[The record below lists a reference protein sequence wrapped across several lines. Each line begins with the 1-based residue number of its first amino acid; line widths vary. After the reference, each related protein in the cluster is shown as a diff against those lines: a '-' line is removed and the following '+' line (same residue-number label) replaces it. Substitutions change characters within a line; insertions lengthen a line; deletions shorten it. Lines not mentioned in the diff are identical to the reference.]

1 MNEDINEDI
10 NELLKEKASQLK
22 EYGFDLIPKPNEE
35 IIGYIRIGV
44 EKITM
49 REWMYLV
56 AEYQ

>member
-1 MNEDINEDI
+1 MNEDI